1 VFSSE
6 TGCFLLRSKM
16 PLQTG
21 EIVYV
26 LSVIGPVEQTGNVG
40 IKDRIMHFLIYDN
53 SRQFAITGKH
63 PKTGEEQVLQFDS
76 IEDLLDR
83 CDASNLNSF
92 LNTPIN
98 IPAACPSAELQRIL
112 KHTRDVLEDD
122 SIKLAASSNNRR
134 QSVAIAGIAVD
145 EHNYA
150 APLRNGEFHD
160 ASAQPQVPPR
170 ASFSGSGGMKSNPA
184 FRPQVAQQ
192 VYDSIES
199 SGPGADPNNRHS
211 SHSGQIGVYSSLD
224 GSQTTYDSGT
234 PTSAGVAVEGE
245 YTTLQTHATYDTAPR

>member
-1 VFSSE
+1 MSA
-6 TGCFLLRSKM
+6 KM
-16 PLQTG
+16 IT
-21 EIVYV
+21 YV
-26 LSVIGPVEQTGNVG
+26 LSVLVSPEQAEGPG
-40 IKDRIMHFLIYDN
+40 IQGRVQHFRINWKDDGRK
-53 SRQFAITGKH
+53 FAFPVKH
-63 PKTGEEQVLQFDS
+63 PKTGEEQDLQFGS

-92 LNTPIN
+92 LNIRIN

-112 KHTRDVLEDD
+112 RHTRDVLEDD
-122 SIKLAASSNNRR
+122 SIKLAPSSTNRR

-145 EHNYA
+145 KHNYI
-150 APLRNGEFHD
+150 
-160 ASAQPQVPPR
+160 QVPPR

-184 FRPQVAQQ
+184 FSPQVPQQ

-199 SGPGADPNNRHS
+199 SRPGADPNNRHS

-224 GSQTTYDSGT
+224 GSQTT
-234 PTSAGVAVEGE
+234 SAGVAVEGE